1 MMIKKLAILFVAAI
15 LALGFNGNVFADE
28 ESFFDWL
35 WTTESRKEVKPM
47 QNELYNE
54 ECSDCHFPYQAGLLP
69 EVSWRKLLDPKAL
82 EDHFGDN
89 AELDDETRVA
99 LLDALIAES
108 ADKSRYKR
116 SKKIMA
122 SLSKNEAPIRIVDTP
137 YIKRKHHEIPDK
149 LITGNE
155 KVKSLS
161 FCDTC
166 HQKADE
172 GDYDDDSVVIPGHGT
187 WTW

>member
-1 MMIKKLAILFVAAI
+1 MIKKMALLIMAAVMG
-15 LALGFNGNVFADE
+15 LGMNINAFADD

-35 WTTESRKEVKPM
+35 LTTESRNEIKPM
-47 QNELYNE
+47 KSELYNE
-54 ECSDCHFPYQAGLLP
+54 ECGDCHFPYQAGLLP
-69 EVSWRKLLDPKAL
+69 EASWKKLLDPKAL

-89 AELDDETRVA
+89 AELDDETRIE
-99 LLDALIAES
+99 LLNILIADS

-116 SKKIMA
+116 SKKIIA
-122 SLSKNEAPIRIVDTP
+122 SLSKNEAPIRIIDTP

-149 LITGNE
+149 LITENDE
-155 KVKSLS
+155 VKSLS

-172 GDYDDDSVVIPGHGT
+172 GNYDDDSVVIPGHGN

>member
-1 MMIKKLAILFVAAI
+1 MIKRLTTLSMVT
-15 LALGFNGNVFADE
+15 LLGLGINTSVFADD
-28 ESFFDWL
+28 ESFLDWL
-35 WTTESRKEVKPM
+35 LTTESRNEVKPM
-47 QNELYNE
+47 QNELYND

-69 EVSWRKLLDPKAL
+69 EASWRKLLDPKAL

-89 AELDDETRVA
+89 AELDDETRTA
-99 LLDALIAES
+99 LLNALIADS

-116 SKKIMA
+116 SKKIMS
-122 SLSKNEAPIRIVDTP
+122 SLGENEAPIRIIDIP

-149 LITGNE
+149 LITKND

-172 GDYDDDSVVIPGHGT
+172 GIYDDDSVVIPGHGN